1 MIHAIQTY
9 DNNTSTA
16 MNTSSVPI
24 FKGNDVSYAQQSQD
38 SFVKQSDKKDNTV
51 KYALGIGTLAAVV
64 GLGIAGYKGKLGK
77 TVQKWLGGAEKAV
90 EKEASKAADDF
101 AGGASKLAKFSED
114 ELKAIS
120 GKLVKDL
127 SDEEFKKLFNTYIG
141 EDRPVIGQIFEK
153 SGLLSKVR
161 DLNVSVGKFN
171 EGFEKIQK
179 EITPEVSELIDGLAG
194 KDSFLFKPIKDI
206 TLGDIKPLIRKFAD
220 MQDTANKLGANI
232 KFDDGMIAKLDLLD
246 PSMKLKDFEGYLGEK
261 ININPNKT
269 GVDIISQFIRTL
281 Q

>member
-1 MIHAIQTY
+1 M
-9 DNNTSTA
+9 
-16 MNTSSVPI
+16 
-24 FKGNDVSYAQQSQD
+24 
-38 SFVKQSDKKDNTV
+38 
-51 KYALGIGTLAAVV
+51 
-64 GLGIAGYKGKLGK
+64 
-77 TVQKWLGGAEKAV
+77 
-90 EKEASKAADDF
+90 
-101 AGGASKLAKFSED
+101 
-114 ELKAIS
+114 
-120 GKLVKDL
+120 
-127 SDEEFKKLFNTYIG
+127 
-141 EDRPVIGQIFEK
+141 
-153 SGLLSKVR
+153 
-161 DLNVSVGKFN
+161 NVSVGKFN

-269 GVDIISQFIRTL
+269 GVDIISQFIRIL